1 MELSEFLENKNYHRV
16 NLEKNEIGH
25 YQFQISLNGVNGNFI
40 LDTGAS
46 SSCVGME
53 FAEKYNL
60 SPQNSDY
67 KAAGAGAIDMETYSA
82 KVNSM
87 NISGVNIKIENIILF
102 DLSQINE
109 ALTQHDASNIDGII
123 GAEILEQL
131 SAIISYGEKT
141 VYLKEEENLI
151 INEV

>member
-1 MELSEFLENKNYHRV
+1 MELAEFLDNKGYHSV
-16 NLEKNEIGH
+16 KLEKNEIGH
-25 YQFQISLNGVNGNFI
+25 YQFQILLNNIEGNFI

-46 SSCVGME
+46 SSCVGTE

-60 SPQNSDY
+60 LPEDSDY
-67 KAAGAGAIDMETYSA
+67 KAAGAGAINMETFQANVDSMSIDGIE
-82 KVNSM
+82 VNLE
-87 NISGVNIKIENIILF
+87 KIILF

-131 SAIISYGEKT
+131 SAIISYAEKT
-141 VYLKEEENLI
+141 VYLKEEEKD
-151 INEV
+151 NE